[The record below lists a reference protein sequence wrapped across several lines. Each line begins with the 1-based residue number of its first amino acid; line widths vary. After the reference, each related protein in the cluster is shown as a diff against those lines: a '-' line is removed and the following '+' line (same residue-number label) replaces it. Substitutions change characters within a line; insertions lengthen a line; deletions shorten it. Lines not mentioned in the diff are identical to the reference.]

1 MSTVTLQNVS
11 KAYGGN
17 PIITDLVLTAEEGA
31 FLSLLG
37 ASGCGKTTVLRLIAG
52 LETPDSGRV
61 TIGDRTVFDTSGTW
75 VAPEDRRIGMVFQSY
90 AVWPHMNVLDNIAY
104 PLRVRRV
111 GKRER
116 RMKALEVLKLVGLD
130 GLEDRKP
137 AQLSGGQQQRVALAR
152 GLIMEPDVL
161 LLDEPLS
168 NLDAKLRIRMR
179 ADIRRIQRETGST
192 VIYVTHDQDEALEI
206 SDRIVIMESG
216 SILAEGSPDEV
227 RGHPHL
233 T

>member
-1 MSTVTLQNVS
+1 MGLAV
-11 KAYGGN
+11 
-17 PIITDLVLTAEEGA
+17 EEGS

-52 LETPDSGRV
+52 LEVPDSGRV
-61 TIGDRTVFDTSGTW
+61 TIGDRTVFDESGAW

-90 AVWPHMNVLDNIAY
+90 AVWPHMDVMDNVAY
-104 PLRVRRV
+104 PLRVRRIT
-111 GKRER
+111 KPER
-116 RMKALEVLKLVGLD
+116 HAKTLEVLKLVGLD
-130 GLEDRKP
+130 GLEHRRP
-137 AQLSGGQQQRVALAR
+137 SQLSGGQQQRVALAR

-179 ADIRRIQRETGST
+179 RDIRRIQRQTGST
-192 VIYVTHDQDEALEI
+192 VVYVTHDQDEALEI

-216 SILAEGSPDEV
+216 AILAEGTPDEL
-227 RGHPHL
+227 RDHPHL
-233 T
+233 A